1 MDFASSSHVV
11 NPVVYY
17 RAGELLR
24 HLHTTTDHIH
34 RVSPSFLSPRVKFLC
49 QCTALQN
56 FSRCAGN
63 LWSHVRQRYQL
74 HPFPGGIRSSWP
86 ASTLVQSSR
95 EILYATL
102 QHTASSNATD
112 NSRAPSLTPAR
123 YGPAD
128 HLQPIACTTGPH
140 HFQPPSSTSEARRP
154 ASLPT
159 QLSRLP
165 GLDPTAARLLR
176 AAHADHQQPTAHTT
190 ASHRFQQLSSQSKA
204 RRLASL
210 PTHLSRPPG
219 WDPTAAQSLCT
230 TPAR

>member
-1 MDFASSSHVV
+1 MDLAILSHVA
-11 NPVVYY
+11 NPVAYY

-24 HLHTTTDHIH
+24 HLHTIMDHIH
-34 RVSPSFLSPRVKFLC
+34 RVSLPFLSPRVKFLC
-49 QCTALQN
+49 QCAALQK

-128 HLQPIACTTGPH
+128 HLQPIAY
-140 HFQPPSSTSEARRP
+140 A
-154 ASLPT
+154 
-159 QLSRLP
+159 
-165 GLDPTAARLLR
+165 
-176 AAHADHQQPTAHTT
+176 T
-190 ASHRFQQLSSQSKA
+190 ASHRFQQPSSEFEA
-204 RRLASL
+204 RRPTSL
-210 PTHLSRPPG
+210 PTHLPRPPG
-219 WDPTAAQSLCT
+219 SDPTAALSRCAA
-230 TPAR
+230 PAHQQAMPFGTRRYSMYLPKIRQKKKRTEKPYS